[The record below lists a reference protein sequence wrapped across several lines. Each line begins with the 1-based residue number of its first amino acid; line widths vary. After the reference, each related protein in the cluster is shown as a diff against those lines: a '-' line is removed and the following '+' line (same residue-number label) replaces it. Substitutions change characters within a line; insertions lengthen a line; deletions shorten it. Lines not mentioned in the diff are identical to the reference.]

1 VTEVKVV
8 LATVLLGLAV
18 YQVGLMAIGYGKVR
32 LRMLEARPASSAHRA
47 IGDTIAPITIVVALA
62 CIFAAED
69 DGGAH
74 AIAGSALLA
83 VLALKVVVV
92 RWWRG
97 ASRFLPLLGLSLL
110 TLFSIT
116 WATSAGSFLFGD

>member
-1 VTEVKVV
+1 MTEVKVV

-32 LRMLEARPASSAHRA
+32 LRMLGARPASSAHRA
-47 IGDTIAPITIVVALA
+47 IGDTIVLIAIVVALA

-74 AIAGSALLA
+74 AIAGSTLLA
-83 VLALKVVVV
+83 VLALKIVV

-110 TLFSIT
+110 TLYSIT